1 MTKLKVA
8 LAFSCAVL
16 CCIGFT
22 SVRSIPSD
30 IPTTN
35 APAQFDKLVDEYFNF
50 YFEFHPTEAT
60 AAGFHQ
66 CDGKLEDYSRSA
78 VDAEVVK
85 LKALQTRFDLL
96 DPAKLAPMSAG
107 DLELLKCTIK
117 SRLLELDTIGMW
129 RKDPDL
135 YTSGVTRS
143 IYLIIKRNFAPPEV
157 RLCSVIAREGAIPTA
172 IVAARQNLENP
183 PKIYTEIALEQMPGM
198 IDFFRKDVPGA
209 FAEVKDAQLVA
220 EFQRSNMAV
229 IDALRKYQI
238 FLHDDLLPISQG
250 DFRIGA
256 ENYRKK
262 LLDDE
267 MVDIPLDRLQAMG
280 YADLRRNQQRLKET
294 AEQIDP
300 KHSPR
305 EVLAELGKDHPAPD
319 YLLQSFRDILG
330 SLRQFIEQKQ
340 IVSIPSQ
347 VLPIVQETPPFMR
360 ATTTASMDIPGAYET
375 KATEA
380 LLSVTLPQPGWKP
393 QRREEWMEGFNRGTI
408 LSTAIHE
415 AYPGHYTQF
424 LWVQHAPSKV
434 RKLIAVG
441 SNAEGWAH
449 YCEQMMLDE
458 GYGGG
463 DPKLRLGQLQDALLR
478 DARFIVGIEMHTG
491 HMTLEQAREF
501 FVREGYQTPPIAEV
515 ESKRGSGD
523 PTYLVYTLGK
533 LQILKLRDDFKKNE
547 GGNFT
552 LKDFHDRFMGQG
564 IVPLKLLRKALLG
577 DDSPTL

>member
-1 MTKLKVA
+1 MN
-8 LAFSCAVL
+8 
-16 CCIGFT
+16 T
-22 SVRSIPSD
+22 SISILSSTLTD
-30 IPTTN
+30 
-35 APAQFDKLVDEYFNF
+35 A
-50 YFEFHPTEAT
+50 TE
-60 AAGFHQ
+60 AGFHQ
-66 CDGKLEDYSRSA
+66 YDGKLEDYSRSA

-85 LKALQTRFDLL
+85 LKALESRFDLL
-96 DPAKLAPMSAG
+96 DPTKLGPMSAG
-107 DLELLKCTIK
+107 DLELLKSTIK
-117 SRLLELDTIGMW
+117 SRLLELDTIRMW

-157 RLCSVIAREGAIPTA
+157 RLRSVIAREGAIPGA

-198 IDFFRKDVPGA
+198 IDFFRMDVPGA

-220 EFQRSNMAV
+220 EFQRSNTAV

-238 FLHDDLLPISQG
+238 FLHDDLLPISKG

-262 LLDDE
+262 LLADE
-267 MVDIPLDRLQAMG
+267 MVDIPLDRLQEMG

-319 YLLQSFRDILG
+319 HLLQSFRDILG

-340 IVSIPSQ
+340 IVGIPSQ

-393 QRREEWMEGFNRGTI
+393 QRLEEWMEGFNRGTI

-441 SNAEGWAH
+441 TNAEGWAH

-501 FVREGYQTPPIAEV
+501 FIREGYQTPPIAEV

-533 LQILKLRDDFKKNE
+533 LQILKLRDDFKKKE
-547 GGNFT
+547 GGNFI

-564 IVPLKLLRKALLG
+564 VVPLKLLRKALLG

>member
-1 MTKLKVA
+1 
-8 LAFSCAVL
+8 
-16 CCIGFT
+16 
-22 SVRSIPSD
+22 
-30 IPTTN
+30 
-35 APAQFDKLVDEYFNF
+35 
-50 YFEFHPTEAT
+50 
-60 AAGFHQ
+60 
-66 CDGKLEDYSRSA
+66 
-78 VDAEVVK
+78 VVK
-85 LKALQTRFDLL
+85 LKALQPRFDLL
-96 DPAKLAPMSAG
+96 DPAKLAPISTG
-107 DLELLKCTIK
+107 DLELLKSTIK
-117 SRLLELDTIGMW
+117 SRLLELETIRMW

-135 YTSGVTRS
+135 CPSGVTSS
-143 IYLIIKRNFAPPEV
+143 IYLIIKRSFAPPEV
-157 RLCSVIAREGAIPTA
+157 RLRSVIAREGAIPGA

-209 FAEVKDAQLVA
+209 FAEVKDDQLVA
-220 EFQRSNMAV
+220 EFQRSNAVV
-229 IDALRKYQI
+229 IDALRKYEI
-238 FLHDDLLPISQG
+238 FLRHDLLPISKG

-262 LLDDE
+262 LLADE
-267 MVDIPLDRLQAMG
+267 MVDIPLDRLEEIG

-300 KHSPR
+300 RHSPR

-319 YLLQSFRDILG
+319 HLLQSFRDILG

-380 LLSVTLPQPGWKP
+380 LLSVTLPQPGWKA
-393 QRREEWMEGFNRGTI
+393 QRLEEWIVGFNRGTI

-441 SNAEGWAH
+441 TNAEGWAH

-491 HMTLEQAREF
+491 HMTLEQAQEF
-501 FVREGYQTPPIAEV
+501 FIREGYQPPPIAEV

-533 LQILKLRDDFKKNE
+533 LQILKLRDDFKKKE
-547 GGNFT
+547 GSNFT

-564 IVPLKLLRKALLG
+564 VVPLKLLRKALLG

>member
-8 LAFSCAVL
+8 LAFSFALL
-16 CCIGFT
+16 CCIGIT
-22 SVRSIPSD
+22 SIRSLPSD
-30 IPTTN
+30 NPTTN

-66 CDGKLEDYSRSA
+66 YDGKLEDFSRSA
-78 VDAEVVK
+78 IDAEVVK
-85 LKALQTRFDLL
+85 LKALQSRFDLL
-96 DPAKLAPMSAG
+96 DPAKLPPMSAG
-107 DLELLKCTIK
+107 DLELLESTIK
-117 SRLLELDTIGMW
+117 SRLLELGTIRMW
-129 RKDPDL
+129 SKDPDL
-135 YTSGVTRS
+135 CISGVTNS

-157 RLCSVIAREGAIPTA
+157 RLRSVIAREDAIPGA

-183 PKIYTEIALEQMPGM
+183 PKIYTEIALEQLPDM

-209 FAEVKDAQLVA
+209 FAEVRDAQLMA
-220 EFQRSNMAV
+220 EFQRSNAVV

-238 FLHDDLLPISQG
+238 FLRDDLLPISKG

-267 MVDIPLDRLQAMG
+267 MVDITLDRLLEMG
-280 YADLRRNQQRLKET
+280 YSDLRRNQQRLKET

-319 YLLQSFRDILG
+319 HLLQSFRDILG
-330 SLRQFIEQKQ
+330 GLRQFIEQKQ

-393 QRREEWMEGFNRGTI
+393 RRVEEWMEGFNRGTI

-441 SNAEGWAH
+441 TNAEGWAH

-478 DARFIVGIEMHTG
+478 DARFIVGIQMHTG

-501 FVREGYQTPPIAEV
+501 FIREGYQTPPIAAV

-533 LQILKLRDDFKKNE
+533 LQILKLRDDFRKKQ
-547 GGNFT
+547 GDSFT

-564 IVPLKLLRKALLG
+564 AVPLKLIRKALLG
-577 DDSPTL
+577 DDSPSL